1 MASIKRRRRPALIM
15 LVVVAALA
23 CLALAWWQW
32 DRFESSS
39 GSGQNLGYALQWPA
53 FAIFVVYAYRRFVVL
68 ESDPDEVKKMHPSSH
83 GMTEIPEG
91 VLPPRPSAAPTP
103 IDDDGTADGDQ
114 IAEYNRI
121 LAELA
126 AADAARLARLEAEA
140 AAGDA
145 DHHSD
150 NPQRS
155 TQ

>member
-1 MASIKRRRRPALIM
+1 MASIKRRHRPALIV
-15 LVVVAALA
+15 LVIVSALA

-68 ESDPDEVKKMHPSSH
+68 ESDPEEVRKMQPSSH

-103 IDDDGTADGDQ
+103 IVDDGTTDGDQ

-126 AADAARLARLEAEA
+126 AADAARLARLDTQA
-140 AAGDA
+140 ARDA
-145 DHHSD
+145 DQNSD
-150 NPQRS
+150 KPQRS
-155 TQ
+155 NQ

>member
-1 MASIKRRRRPALIM
+1 MASIKRRHRPALIV
-15 LVVVAALA
+15 LVVVSAVA

-68 ESDPDEVKKMHPSSH
+68 ESDPDEVKKMHASSH
-83 GMTEIPEG
+83 GGMTEIPEG
-91 VLPPRPSAAPTP
+91 ILPPRPSAAPTP
-103 IDDDGTADGDQ
+103 IVDDGTEDGAQ
-114 IAEYNRI
+114 IAEYNRA

-140 AAGDA
+140 R
-145 DHHSD
+145 HHSD
-150 NPQRS
+150 NH
-155 TQ
+155 TTE